1 LEPAVQDIRQTQDA
15 TDLEQ
20 RVEITHQEKP
30 VAQPAPQPLDP
41 ELLRQIG
48 GGVTEAPGHGW

>member
-1 LEPAVQDIRQTQDA
+1 MQDIRPTQDS

-20 RVEITHQEKP
+20 RTEITGQEKP
-30 VAQPAPQPLDP
+30 VVQPAPQPLDP

-48 GGVTEAPGHGW
+48 GGLTEAPGHGW